1 MLLELEC
8 AKVLSRL
15 ARVASAETVIH
26 QIREVPKD
34 RWRELVAHV
43 DFSGDQPDP
52 LIETLVIESENGVVR
67 ARAAAAFIHP
77 TSGWVDRT

>member
-1 MLLELEC
+1 
-8 AKVLSRL
+8 
-15 ARVASAETVIH
+15 VASAETVIH
-26 QIREVPKD
+26 QIREVSKD

-67 ARAAAAFIHP
+67 ARVAAAFIHP